1 MPHALPQGLACCF
14 GICAIS
20 HLDDTL
26 AQLEDFVRSDVFR
39 KSIGIFNIF
48 KVQQSVQGG
57 GLMGLDWVLRSWA
70 VGQPGSGCPAGQG
83 WGGELHP
90 ASVSSWVE
98 RLSVGSPSAWVPLF
112 LSAPWWPVEA
122 AFLPKPITGGL
133 GACPLGGS
141 QSQTLRAG
149 LCA

>member
-1 MPHALPQGLACCF
+1 MPHAPPQGLACCF

-48 KVQQSVQGG
+48 KVQQSVRGG
-57 GLMGLDWVLRSWA
+57 GLVGLAWVLASGV
-70 VGQPGSGCPAGQG
+70 VGRLGSGCPAGQG

-90 ASVSSWVE
+90 ASASSWVG
-98 RLSVGSPSAWVPLF
+98 RLSVGSPSAGDKGHP
-112 LSAPWWPVEA
+112 A
-122 AFLPKPITGGL
+122 LP
-133 GACPLGGS
+133 
-141 QSQTLRAG
+141 QSVAG
-149 LCA
+149 